1 VGLDDCD
8 DVTLVALS
16 FFTAAAKRGMELAD
30 AFRARGK
37 QVVAGGLFPT
47 MMPDTVAPHVDAV
60 VVGEAEG
67 VWPEVLRDAAAG
79 KLKPRYTESEQVDLS
94 TLPLPRVDLY
104 LDREGPRY
112 HPDDYP
118 VQTSRGCPLACYACA
133 LPTSMGKKLREYP
146 LDHVLGQIDQLN
158 RRGKLASFTEDTS
171 FFVFGGVQRRFAELL
186 DRIAAQGGPAKV
198 SYIGISMP
206 MILATPAS
214 VFAQMT
220 RAGIKMFYLVGGFD
234 PITQGAFTGDN
245 PKAERRALDAIRKCH
260 DLGIEPYTSFLVG
273 NEDDN
278 AGTFDRML
286 AFADAANIRKAEFAI
301 MTPYPGTPV
310 WHRLVARGAS
320 CTATGRATTTPTW
333 CFAPNTS
340 RPSSSRRATST
351 SGGNSTARGSR
362 SATTTPS
369 RAPSSFSGCRLP
381 TRARTPRVLLG
392 VAGGGLRERHEPRAV
407 VSCARRGVR
416 LRLRRRHRRPRHL
429 RRPTPPG
436 ALRVLRRGR
445 ARRPYRRRAVMAALR
460 RVSRA
465 RASSWGPCWGS
476 PCAGARAPHR
486 GSARAVHHRV
496 GVGVRARCDREG
508 SPRPGTHRE

>member
-1 VGLDDCD
+1 MKKVRFVYPRFQRHAEAHPELLEHVPCNEYFGPPSLGIACLAAVTPDDWTIEFRDDRVDDVGLDDCD
-8 DVTLVALS
+8 NVTLVALS

-67 VWPEVLRDAAAG
+67 VWHEVLRDAAAG
-79 KLKPRYTESEQVDLS
+79 ALKPRYTESAQVDLS

-278 AGTFDRML
+278 VGTFDRML
-286 AFADAANIRKAEFAI
+286 AFANAANIRKAEFAI

-310 WHRLVARGAS
+310 WHRLLAE
-320 CTATGRATTTPTW
+320 GRILHRDWSRYNDANVVFRPKHLTPEQLQEGYLYLW
-333 CFAPNTS
+333 REFY
-340 RPSSSRRATST
+340 RPRQSLRHDDA
-351 SGGNSTARGSR
+351 
-362 SATTTPS
+362 
-369 RAPSSFSGCRLP
+369 F
-381 TRARTPRVLLG
+381 ARTIQF
-392 VAGGGLRERHEPRAV
+392 
-407 VSCARRGVR
+407 
-416 LRLRRRHRRPRHL
+416 
-429 RRPTPPG
+429 
-436 ALRVLRRGR
+436 
-445 ARRPYRRRAVMAALR
+445 
-460 RVSRA
+460 
-465 RASSWGPCWGS
+465 
-476 PCAGARAPHR
+476 
-486 GSARAVHHRV
+486 
-496 GVGVRARCDREG
+496 
-508 SPRPGTHRE
+508 